1 MIDLKKFKP
10 GMTAEEAVTVAGSGL
25 MSVESEDD
33 SGDEETYADPDQVIK
48 ELKDSVESLRQEV
61 AQLNGSL
68 YKLQKENSA
77 LGMRVSRYENYG
89 SKSVEDELDAING
102 ILDEFKARQAVTSY
116 NRDYFLSVPMLIDD
130 KVKIAQALKR
140 QVYQF
145 YKTDTSDISFILLLA
160 DRDQDTINDIWTGL
174 TSFETKQYD
183 DDAENY
189 ELIGA

>member
-61 AQLNGSL
+61 AQLKGSL

>member
-1 MIDLKKFKP
+1 
-10 GMTAEEAVTVAGSGL
+10 
-25 MSVESEDD
+25 
-33 SGDEETYADPDQVIK
+33 
-48 ELKDSVESLRQEV
+48 
-61 AQLNGSL
+61 
-68 YKLQKENSA
+68 
-77 LGMRVSRYENYG
+77 
-89 SKSVEDELDAING
+89 
-102 ILDEFKARQAVTSY
+102 
-116 NRDYFLSVPMLIDD
+116 MLIDD